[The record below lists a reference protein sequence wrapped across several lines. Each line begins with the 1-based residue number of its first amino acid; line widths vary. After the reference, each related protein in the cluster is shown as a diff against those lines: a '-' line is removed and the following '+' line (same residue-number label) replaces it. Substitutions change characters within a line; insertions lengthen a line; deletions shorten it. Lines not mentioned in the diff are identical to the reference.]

1 MKNILQTSISEE
13 QNSHQSYS
21 ISSYNRLLLVVKDLA
36 CVRTI
41 EEIIEIVRLAARD
54 LTNADGVTFVL
65 RDGEC
70 CHYVDENAI
79 GPLWKGMRF
88 PLKSCISGWAMLNK
102 QAAVIEDIYQ
112 DARIPI
118 DAYKVTFVKSL
129 VMVPIR
135 VSEPLGAIGAYWSTL
150 HRATPEEIKL
160 LEILTDTTAVAIANV
175 QLFQKLINQNA
186 LKDKF
191 IAMLAHELRNP
202 VAPISNGVQLLKLKV
217 GETGAVGE
225 TVLMM
230 QHQIKHLSK
239 LIDDLLDVSS
249 ITYGK
254 ISLNLEKVNLV
265 ELVRQS
271 LNDHAQAIKRLN
283 LNLVQD
289 LPNKPVWAYIDSTRF
304 FQVFGNLLDNALKF
318 SQPDG
323 MIWVDLSVIP
333 GENGSGNVAILSVR
347 DSGIGIDPTIL
358 PELFEPFTQAD
369 RSLDRSRGGLG
380 LGLSVV
386 KSLVELHG
394 GNVEASSRGINL
406 GAEFKVTLPICEE
419 VTALDNDLDI
429 IEAAKK
435 SLKILVI
442 EDNEDSALTLK
453 AVLEHFGHE
462 VSIAKNGISGL
473 EMARES
479 EPHIIICD
487 IGLPEMDGFA
497 VAQELSKDS
506 KFTRSIL
513 IALTGYGSQQ
523 DRELALQAGFKCH
536 LTKPVD
542 FEILTAEIDRYFDKS
557 LATPVN

>member
-1 MKNILQTSISEE
+1 MKNTLDIFISEE
-13 QNSHQSYS
+13 QNSDQSYS
-21 ISSYNRLLLVVKDLA
+21 ISSYNRLLSVVKDLA

-88 PLKSCISGWAMLNK
+88 PLNSCISGWAMLNK
-102 QAAVIEDIYQ
+102 KAAVIEDIYQ

-118 DAYKVTFVKSL
+118 EAYKVTFVKSL

-135 VSEPLGAIGAYWSTL
+135 VSDPLGAIGAYWSTRHL
-150 HRATPEEIKL
+150 ATPQEIGM

-175 QLFQKLINQNA
+175 QLFQKLTSQNA

-202 VAPISNGVQLLKLKV
+202 VAPISNSVQLLKLKL
-217 GETGAVGE
+217 GETGIVGE
-225 TVLMM
+225 TVLRM

-239 LIDDLLDVSS
+239 LIDELLDVSS

-254 ISLNLEKVNLV
+254 VSLNLKKVNLV
-265 ELVRQS
+265 ELVCQS
-271 LNDHAQAIKRLN
+271 LNDHAQAIKRWN
-283 LNLVQD
+283 LNVVQD
-289 LPNKPVWAYIDSTRF
+289 LPNTPVWAYVDSTRF
-304 FQVFGNLLDNALKF
+304 FQIFGNLLDNALKF
-318 SQPDG
+318 SKLDG

-333 GENGSGNVAILSVR
+333 GKNGLGSVAVLSVR
-347 DSGIGIDPTIL
+347 DLGIGIDPTIL

-394 GNVEASSRGINL
+394 GSVEASSRGINL

-419 VTALDNDLDI
+419 ITALDNDLEI
-429 IEAAKK
+429 TEAAKK

-442 EDNEDSALTLK
+442 EDNEDSAVTLQ
-453 AVLEHFGHE
+453 AVLEYFGHE
-462 VSIAKNGISGL
+462 VSIAKDGISGV
-473 EMARES
+473 ETAREF
-479 EPHIIICD
+479 EPHVIICD
-487 IGLPEMDGFA
+487 IGLPEMDGFV

-506 KFTRSIL
+506 KFSRSIL
-513 IALTGYGSQQ
+513 IALTGYGGQE
-523 DRELALQAGFKCH
+523 DRDLALQAGFKCH

-542 FEILTAEIDRYFDKS
+542 FEILTTEINRYFDGVLS
-557 LATPVN
+557 S

>member
-1 MKNILQTSISEE
+1 MKNILQSSISQE
-13 QNSHQSYS
+13 QNLHQDNS

-70 CHYVDENAI
+70 CHYLDENAI

-118 DAYKVTFVKSL
+118 ETYKVTFVKSL
-129 VMVPIR
+129 VMLPIR
-135 VSEPLGAIGAYWSTL
+135 IADPLGAIGAYWSTPHL
-150 HRATPEEIKL
+150 ATREEIEL

-175 QLFQKLINQNA
+175 QLFQKLTNQNA

-202 VAPISNGVQLLKLKV
+202 VAPISNGVQLLKLKL

-239 LIDDLLDVSS
+239 LIDELLDVSS

-265 ELVRQS
+265 DLVHQS
-271 LNDHAQAIKRLN
+271 INDHIQAIKKSN
-283 LNLVQD
+283 LTVVQD
-289 LPNKPVWAYIDSTRF
+289 LPNTPVWAYVDSTRF
-304 FQVFGNLLDNALKF
+304 FQIFGNLLDNALKF
-318 SQPDG
+318 SKPDG
-323 MIWVDLSVIP
+323 TIWVDLSFIP
-333 GENGSGNVAILSVR
+333 GENGSGSVATLSVR

-358 PELFEPFTQAD
+358 SELFEPFTQGD

-419 VTALDNDLDI
+419 IKTLDNDLEI
-429 IEAAKK
+429 TEAAKK

-442 EDNEDSALTLK
+442 EDNDDSAFSLK
-453 AVLEHFGHE
+453 AVLEYFGHE
-462 VSIAKNGISGL
+462 VSIARNGILGVQT
-473 EMARES
+473 AREF
-479 EPHIIICD
+479 EPHVIICD

-497 VAQELSKDS
+497 VAEELSKDS
-506 KFTRSIL
+506 KFTDSIM
-513 IALTGYGSQQ
+513 IALTGYGSQE
-523 DRELALQAGFKCH
+523 DKELALQSGFKCH

-542 FEILTAEIDRYFDKS
+542 FDILTAEIDRYF
-557 LATPVN
+557 LASA

>member
-1 MKNILQTSISEE
+1 MKTILETSISQE
-13 QNSHQSYS
+13 QNSHHSYN
-21 ISSYNRLLLVVKDLA
+21 ISSYNRLLAVVKDLA

-112 DARIPI
+112 DDRIPL
-118 DAYKVTFVKSL
+118 DAYRVTFVKSL

-135 VSEPLGAIGAYWSTL
+135 VSDPLGAIGAYWSTQ
-150 HRATPEEIKL
+150 HRATPEEIEM

-175 QLFQKLINQNA
+175 QLFQKLTNQNA

-202 VAPISNGVQLLKLKV
+202 VAPISNGVQLLKLKL
-217 GETGAVGE
+217 GQTGAVGE

-239 LIDDLLDVSS
+239 LIDELLDVSS

-254 ISLNLEKVNLV
+254 ISLNLEKLNLV
-265 ELVRQS
+265 DLVRQS
-271 LNDHAQAIKRLN
+271 LNDHAQAIKRSN
-283 LNLVQD
+283 LTVVQD
-289 LPNKPVWAYIDSTRF
+289 LPNTPVWAYVDTTRF

-318 SQPDG
+318 SKPDG
-323 MIWVDLSVIP
+323 MIWVDLSFIR
-333 GENGSGNVAILSVR
+333 GENGSGSVAVLSVR

-406 GAEFKVTLPICEE
+406 GAEFKVTLPVCEE
-419 VTALDNDLDI
+419 ITALDNDLEI
-429 IEAAKK
+429 MEAAKK

-442 EDNEDSALTLK
+442 EDNDDSAVTLK

-462 VSIAKNGISGL
+462 VSIAKDGILGIETARKL
-473 EMARES
+473 E
-479 EPHIIICD
+479 PQVIICD

-497 VAQELSKDS
+497 VAKELSKDS

-513 IALTGYGSQQ
+513 IALTGYGGQM
-523 DRELALQAGFKCH
+523 DKELALQAGFKCH

-542 FEILTAEIDRYFDKS
+542 FELLTAEIDRYFDGVLS
-557 LATPVN
+557 S

>member
-1 MKNILQTSISEE
+1 MKNILQSSISQE
-13 QNSHQSYS
+13 QNLHQGYS

-135 VSEPLGAIGAYWSTL
+135 IADPLGAIGAYWSTPHL
-150 HRATPEEIKL
+150 ATREEIEL

-175 QLFQKLINQNA
+175 QLFQKLTNQNA

-202 VAPISNGVQLLKLKV
+202 VAPISNGVQLLKLKL

-239 LIDDLLDVSS
+239 LIDELLDVSS

-265 ELVRQS
+265 DLVHQS
-271 LNDHAQAIKRLN
+271 INDHTQAIKRSN
-283 LNLVQD
+283 LTVVKD
-289 LPNKPVWAYIDSTRF
+289 LPNTPVWAYVDPTRF
-304 FQVFGNLLDNALKF
+304 FQIFGNLLDNALKF
-318 SQPDG
+318 SKPDG
-323 MIWVDLSVIP
+323 TIWVDLSFIP
-333 GENGSGNVAILSVR
+333 GENGSGSVATLSVR

-358 PELFEPFTQAD
+358 SELFEPFTQGD

-394 GNVEASSRGINL
+394 GNVEASSRGIDL
-406 GAEFKVTLPICEE
+406 GAEFKVTLPVCEE
-419 VTALDNDLDI
+419 IKTLDNDLEI
-429 IEAAKK
+429 TEAAKK

-442 EDNEDSALTLK
+442 EDNDDSAFSLK
-453 AVLEHFGHE
+453 AVLEYFGHE
-462 VSIAKNGISGL
+462 VTIARNGILGVQT
-473 EMARES
+473 AREF

-497 VAQELSKDS
+497 VAEELSKDS
-506 KFTRSIL
+506 KFTDSIM
-513 IALTGYGSQQ
+513 IALTGYGSQEDKQ
-523 DRELALQAGFKCH
+523 LALQSGFKCH

-542 FEILTAEIDRYFDKS
+542 FDILTAEIDRYF
-557 LATPVN
+557 LASA

>member
-1 MKNILQTSISEE
+1 MKNTLDIFISQE
-13 QNSHQSYS
+13 QNSDQSYS
-21 ISSYNRLLLVVKDLA
+21 ISSYNRLLSVVKDLA

-88 PLKSCISGWAMLNK
+88 PLNSCISGWAMLNK
-102 QAAVIEDIYQ
+102 KAAVIEDIYQ

-118 DAYKVTFVKSL
+118 EAYKVTFVKSL

-135 VSEPLGAIGAYWSTL
+135 VSDPLGAIGAYWSTRHL
-150 HRATPEEIKL
+150 ATPQEIGM

-175 QLFQKLINQNA
+175 QLFQKLTSQNA

-202 VAPISNGVQLLKLKV
+202 VAPISNSVQLLKLKL
-217 GETGAVGE
+217 GETGIVGE
-225 TVLMM
+225 TVLRM

-239 LIDDLLDVSS
+239 LIDELLDVSS

-254 ISLNLEKVNLV
+254 VSLNLKKVNLV
-265 ELVRQS
+265 ELVCQS
-271 LNDHAQAIKRLN
+271 LNDHAQAIKRWN
-283 LNLVQD
+283 LNVVQD
-289 LPNKPVWAYIDSTRF
+289 LPNTPVWAYVDSTRF
-304 FQVFGNLLDNALKF
+304 FQIFGNLLDNALKF
-318 SQPDG
+318 SKLDG

-333 GENGSGNVAILSVR
+333 GENGLGSVAVLSVR
-347 DSGIGIDPTIL
+347 DLGIGIDPTIL

-394 GNVEASSRGINL
+394 GSVEASSRGINL

-419 VTALDNDLDI
+419 ITALDNDLEI
-429 IEAAKK
+429 TEAAKK

-442 EDNEDSALTLK
+442 EDNEDSAVTLQ
-453 AVLEHFGHE
+453 AVLEYFGHE
-462 VSIAKNGISGL
+462 VSIAKDGISGV
-473 EMARES
+473 ETAREF
-479 EPHIIICD
+479 EPHVIICD

-506 KFTRSIL
+506 KFSRSIL
-513 IALTGYGSQQ
+513 IALTGYGGQE
-523 DRELALQAGFKCH
+523 DRDLALQAGFKCH

-542 FEILTAEIDRYFDKS
+542 FEILTTEIDRYFDGVLS
-557 LATPVN
+557 S

>member
-13 QNSHQSYS
+13 QNLHQSYS

-135 VSEPLGAIGAYWSTL
+135 IADPLGAIGAYWSTPHL
-150 HRATPEEIKL
+150 ATSEEIEL

-175 QLFQKLINQNA
+175 QLFQKLTNQNA

-202 VAPISNGVQLLKLKV
+202 VAPISNGVQLLKLKLGV
-217 GETGAVGE
+217 TGAVGE

-239 LIDDLLDVSS
+239 LIDELLDVSS

-254 ISLNLEKVNLV
+254 ISLNLEKLNLV

-271 LNDHAQAIKRLN
+271 LNDHTQAIKRSN
-283 LNLVQD
+283 LTVVED
-289 LPNKPVWAYIDSTRF
+289 LPNTPVWAYVDPTRF
-304 FQVFGNLLDNALKF
+304 FQIFGNLLDNALKF
-318 SQPDG
+318 SKPDG
-323 MIWVDLSVIP
+323 TIWVDLSYIP
-333 GENGSGNVAILSVR
+333 GENVSGSLAALSVR
-347 DSGIGIDPTIL
+347 DSGIGIEPTIL

-406 GAEFKVTLPICEE
+406 GAEFKVTLPVCEE
-419 VTALDNDLDI
+419 LKTLDNNLETI
-429 IEAAKK
+429 GGTKK

-442 EDNEDSALTLK
+442 EDNEDSATTLK

-462 VSIAKNGISGL
+462 VSIAKNGISGVQTAKEL
-473 EMARES
+473 
-479 EPHIIICD
+479 EPHVIICD

-506 KFTRSIL
+506 KLTRSIL
-513 IALTGYGSQQ
+513 IALTGYGGQE
-523 DRELALQAGFKCH
+523 DKELALKSGFKCH

-542 FEILTAEIDRYFDKS
+542 FEILTAEIDRYFLVS
-557 LATPVN
+557 A

>member
-1 MKNILQTSISEE
+1 MKNILQTSISQE
-13 QNSHQSYS
+13 QNSHQRYS
-21 ISSYNRLLLVVKDLA
+21 ISSYNSLLAVVKDLA
-36 CVRTI
+36 SVRTI

-135 VSEPLGAIGAYWSTL
+135 VADPLGAIGAYWSTT
-150 HRATPEEIKL
+150 HRATLEEIEL

-175 QLFQKLINQNA
+175 QLFQKLTNQNA

-202 VAPISNGVQLLKLKV
+202 VAPISNGVQLLKLKL
-217 GETGAVGE
+217 GQTGAVGE

-239 LIDDLLDVSS
+239 LIDELLDVSS

-254 ISLNLEKVNLV
+254 ISLNLEKFNLV
-265 ELVRQS
+265 DLVRQS
-271 LNDHAQAIKRLN
+271 LNDHAEAIKRSN
-283 LNLVQD
+283 LTVVQD
-289 LPNKPVWAYIDSTRF
+289 LPNTPVWAYVDSTRF
-304 FQVFGNLLDNALKF
+304 FQIFGNLLDNALKF
-318 SQPDG
+318 SKPDG
-323 MIWVDLSVIP
+323 TIWVDLSFIP
-333 GENGSGNVAILSVR
+333 DENGSGSVAALSVR

-406 GAEFKVTLPICEE
+406 GAEFKVTFPVCEE
-419 VTALDNDLDI
+419 MTTLDNDLEI
-429 IEAAKK
+429 KEAAKK

-442 EDNEDSALTLK
+442 EDNDDSAVSLQ
-453 AVLEHFGHE
+453 AVLEYFGHE
-462 VSIAKNGISGL
+462 VFIAKNGILGL
-473 EMARES
+473 ETAREL
-479 EPHIIICD
+479 EPNVIICD

-513 IALTGYGSQQ
+513 IALTGYGGQM
-523 DRELALQAGFKCH
+523 DKELALKSGFKCH

-542 FEILTAEIDRYFDKS
+542 FEILTAEIDRHYLMS
-557 LATPVN
+557 A

>member
-1 MKNILQTSISEE
+1 MKNILQTSISQE
-13 QNSHQSYS
+13 QNSHHSYS

-88 PLKSCISGWAMLNK
+88 PLKSCISGWTMLNK

-112 DARIPI
+112 DARIPL

-135 VSEPLGAIGAYWSTL
+135 IADPLGAIGAYWSTP
-150 HRATPEEIKL
+150 HRATPEEIEL
-160 LEILTDTTAVAIANV
+160 LEILTDTTAVAISNV
-175 QLFQKLINQNA
+175 QLFQKLTNQNA

-202 VAPISNGVQLLKLKV
+202 VAPISNGVQLLKLKL

-230 QHQIKHLSK
+230 QQQIKHLSK
-239 LIDDLLDVSS
+239 LIDELLDISS

-254 ISLNLEKVNLV
+254 ISLKLEKLNLV
-265 ELVRQS
+265 DLVRQS
-271 LNDHAQAIKRLN
+271 LNDHAQAIERSN
-283 LNLVQD
+283 LRVVQNLPD
-289 LPNKPVWAYIDSTRF
+289 TPLWADVDSTRF

-318 SQPDG
+318 SKPDG
-323 MIWVDLSVIP
+323 TIWVYLSLIP
-333 GENGSGNVAILSVR
+333 GENGLGSVAVLSVR
-347 DSGIGIDPTIL
+347 DSGIGIDPIIL
-358 PELFEPFTQAD
+358 PELFEPFTQSD

-406 GAEFKVTLPICEE
+406 GAEFKVTLPVCEE
-419 VTALDNDLDI
+419 ITTLDNDLEI
-429 IEAAKK
+429 TEAAKK

-442 EDNEDSALTLK
+442 EDNDDSAISLK
-453 AVLEHFGHE
+453 AVLEYFGHE
-462 VSIAKNGISGL
+462 VSIAQNGILGVQA
-473 EMARES
+473 AREL
-479 EPHIIICD
+479 EPHVIICD

-497 VAQELSKDS
+497 VAKELSKDS
-506 KFTRSIL
+506 KFTRSIM
-513 IALTGYGSQQ
+513 IALTGYGSQE
-523 DRELALQAGFKCH
+523 DKELALQSGFKCH

-542 FEILTAEIDRYFDKS
+542 FEILTAEIERHF
-557 LATPVN
+557 LMNA

>member
-1 MKNILQTSISEE
+1 MKNILQSSISQE
-13 QNSHQSYS
+13 QNLHHDNS

-135 VSEPLGAIGAYWSTL
+135 IADPLGAIGAYWSTP
-150 HRATPEEIKL
+150 HRATPEEIEL

-175 QLFQKLINQNA
+175 QLFQKLTNQNA

-202 VAPISNGVQLLKLKV
+202 VAPISNGVQLLKLKL

-239 LIDDLLDVSS
+239 LIDELLDVSS

-265 ELVRQS
+265 DLVHQS
-271 LNDHAQAIKRLN
+271 INDHTQAIKRSN
-283 LNLVQD
+283 LTVVKD
-289 LPNKPVWAYIDSTRF
+289 LPNTPVWAYVDPTRF
-304 FQVFGNLLDNALKF
+304 FQIFGNLLDNALKF
-318 SQPDG
+318 SKPDG
-323 MIWVDLSVIP
+323 TIWVDLSFIP
-333 GENGSGNVAILSVR
+333 GENGSGSVATLSVR

-358 PELFEPFTQAD
+358 SELFEPFTQGD

-406 GAEFKVTLPICEE
+406 GAEFKVTLPVCEE
-419 VTALDNDLDI
+419 IKTLDNDLEI
-429 IEAAKK
+429 TEAAKK

-442 EDNEDSALTLK
+442 EDNDDSAFSLK
-453 AVLEHFGHE
+453 AVLEYFGHE
-462 VSIAKNGISGL
+462 VTIARNGILGVQT
-473 EMARES
+473 AREF
-479 EPHIIICD
+479 EPHVIICD

-497 VAQELSKDS
+497 VAEELSKDS
-506 KFTRSIL
+506 KFTDSIM
-513 IALTGYGSQQ
+513 IALTGYGSQEDKQ
-523 DRELALQAGFKCH
+523 LALQSGFKCH

-542 FEILTAEIDRYFDKS
+542 FDILTAEIDRYF
-557 LATPVN
+557 LASA

>member
-1 MKNILQTSISEE
+1 MKNILQTSISQE
-13 QNSHQSYS
+13 QNSHHSYS

-88 PLKSCISGWAMLNK
+88 PLKSCISGWTMLNK

-112 DARIPI
+112 DARIPL

-135 VSEPLGAIGAYWSTL
+135 IADPLGAIGAYWSTP
-150 HRATPEEIKL
+150 HRATPEEIEL
-160 LEILTDTTAVAIANV
+160 LEILTDTTAVAISNV
-175 QLFQKLINQNA
+175 QLFQKLTNQNA

-202 VAPISNGVQLLKLKV
+202 VAPISNGVQLLKLKL

-230 QHQIKHLSK
+230 QQQIKHLSK
-239 LIDDLLDVSS
+239 LIDELLDISS

-254 ISLNLEKVNLV
+254 ISLKLEKLNLV
-265 ELVRQS
+265 DLVRQS
-271 LNDHAQAIKRLN
+271 LNDHAQAIERSN
-283 LNLVQD
+283 LRVVQNLPDTPLWVD
-289 LPNKPVWAYIDSTRF
+289 VDSTRF

-318 SQPDG
+318 SKPDG
-323 MIWVDLSVIP
+323 TIWVDLSLIP
-333 GENGSGNVAILSVR
+333 GENGLGSVAVLSVR
-347 DSGIGIDPTIL
+347 DSGIGIDPIIL
-358 PELFEPFTQAD
+358 PELFEPFTQSD

-406 GAEFKVTLPICEE
+406 GAEFKVTLPVCEE
-419 VTALDNDLDI
+419 ITTLDNDLEI
-429 IEAAKK
+429 TEAAKK

-442 EDNEDSALTLK
+442 EDNDDSAISLK
-453 AVLEHFGHE
+453 AVLEYFGHE
-462 VSIAKNGISGL
+462 VSIAQNGILGVQA
-473 EMARES
+473 AREL
-479 EPHIIICD
+479 EPHVIICD

-497 VAQELSKDS
+497 VAKELSKDS
-506 KFTRSIL
+506 KFTRSIM
-513 IALTGYGSQQ
+513 IALTGYGSQE
-523 DRELALQAGFKCH
+523 DKELALQSGFKCH

-542 FEILTAEIDRYFDKS
+542 FEILTAEIERYFLIS
-557 LATPVN
+557 A

>member
-1 MKNILQTSISEE
+1 MKNISQGSISEA

-21 ISSYNRLLLVVKDLA
+21 IPSYNRLLLVVKDLA

-88 PLKSCISGWAMLNK
+88 PIKSCISGWAMLNK

-112 DARIPI
+112 DARIPL

-135 VSEPLGAIGAYWSTL
+135 ISDPLGAIGAYWSTP
-150 HRATPEEIKL
+150 HRATPEEIEL
-160 LEILTDTTAVAIANV
+160 LETLTDTTAVAIANV
-175 QLFQKLINQNA
+175 QLFQKLTNQNA

-202 VAPISNGVQLLKLKV
+202 VAPISNGVQLLKLKL
-217 GETGAVGE
+217 GETGVVGE
-225 TVLMM
+225 TVLKM

-239 LIDDLLDVSS
+239 LIDELLDVSS

-271 LNDHAQAIKRLN
+271 LNDHAQAIKKSN
-283 LNLVQD
+283 LNVVQD
-289 LPNKPVWAYIDSTRF
+289 LPNTPLWAYVDPTRF

-318 SQPDG
+318 SKPDG
-323 MIWVDLSVIP
+323 MIWVDLSFIP
-333 GENGSGNVAILSVR
+333 GENGSGSVAALSVR

-406 GAEFKVTLPICEE
+406 GAEFKVTLPVCEE
-419 VTALDNDLDI
+419 ITAWHNDPEI
-429 IEAAKK
+429 IETAKK

-442 EDNEDSALTLK
+442 EDNEDSAVTLK
-453 AVLEHFGHE
+453 AVLEYFGHE
-462 VSIAKNGISGL
+462 VSIANNGISGV
-473 EMARES
+473 ETAREF
-479 EPHIIICD
+479 EPHVIICD

-513 IALTGYGSQQ
+513 IALTGYGGQE
-523 DRELALQAGFKCH
+523 DRELALKSGFKCH

-542 FEILTAEIDRYFDKS
+542 FEVLTAEIDRYFLVS
-557 LATPVN
+557 A

>member
-1 MKNILQTSISEE
+1 MKNILQSSISQE
-13 QNSHQSYS
+13 QNLHQGYS

-135 VSEPLGAIGAYWSTL
+135 IAEPLGAIGAYWSTPHL
-150 HRATPEEIKL
+150 ATREEIEL

-175 QLFQKLINQNA
+175 QLFQKLTNQNA

-202 VAPISNGVQLLKLKV
+202 VAPISNGVQLLKLKL

-239 LIDDLLDVSS
+239 LIDELLDVSS

-265 ELVRQS
+265 DLVHQS
-271 LNDHAQAIKRLN
+271 INDHTQAIKRSN
-283 LNLVQD
+283 LTVVKD
-289 LPNKPVWAYIDSTRF
+289 LPNTPVWAYVDPTRF
-304 FQVFGNLLDNALKF
+304 FQIFGNLLDNALKF
-318 SQPDG
+318 SKPDG
-323 MIWVDLSVIP
+323 TIWVDLSFIP
-333 GENGSGNVAILSVR
+333 GENGSGSVATLSVR

-358 PELFEPFTQAD
+358 SELFEPFTQGD

-394 GNVEASSRGINL
+394 GNVEASSRGIDL
-406 GAEFKVTLPICEE
+406 GAEFKVTLPVCEE
-419 VTALDNDLDI
+419 IKTLDNDLEI
-429 IEAAKK
+429 TEAAKK

-442 EDNEDSALTLK
+442 EDNDDSAFSLK
-453 AVLEHFGHE
+453 AVLEYFGHE
-462 VSIAKNGISGL
+462 VTIARNGILGVQT
-473 EMARES
+473 AREF

-497 VAQELSKDS
+497 VAEELSKDS
-506 KFTRSIL
+506 KFTDSIM
-513 IALTGYGSQQ
+513 IALTGYGSQEDKQ
-523 DRELALQAGFKCH
+523 LALQSGFKCH

-542 FEILTAEIDRYFDKS
+542 FDILTAEIDRYF
-557 LATPVN
+557 LASA

>member
-1 MKNILQTSISEE
+1 MKNILQTSISKE
-13 QNSHQSYS
+13 QNSHQRYS

-135 VSEPLGAIGAYWSTL
+135 IADPLGAIGAYWSTPHL
-150 HRATPEEIKL
+150 ATSQEIEL

-175 QLFQKLINQNA
+175 QLFQKLTNQNA

-202 VAPISNGVQLLKLKV
+202 VAPISNGVQLLKLKLGV
-217 GETGAVGE
+217 TGAVGE

-239 LIDDLLDVSS
+239 LIDELLDVSS

-254 ISLNLEKVNLV
+254 ISLNLEKLNLV
-265 ELVRQS
+265 DLVRQS
-271 LNDHAQAIKRLN
+271 LNDHTQAIKRSN
-283 LNLVQD
+283 LTVVED
-289 LPNKPVWAYIDSTRF
+289 LPSTPVWAYVDPTRF
-304 FQVFGNLLDNALKF
+304 FQIFGNLLDNALKF
-318 SQPDG
+318 SKPDG
-323 MIWVDLSVIP
+323 TIWVDLSYIP
-333 GENGSGNVAILSVR
+333 GDNGSGSLAALSVR
-347 DSGIGIDPTIL
+347 DSGIGIEPTIL

-406 GAEFKVTLPICEE
+406 GAEFKVTLPVCEE
-419 VTALDNDLDI
+419 LKTLDNDLETM
-429 IEAAKK
+429 EAAKK

-442 EDNEDSALTLK
+442 EDNDDSATTLK

-462 VSIAKNGISGL
+462 VSIAKNGISGVQTAKEL
-473 EMARES
+473 
-479 EPHIIICD
+479 EPHVIICD

-506 KFTRSIL
+506 KFSRSIL
-513 IALTGYGSQQ
+513 IALTGYGGQE
-523 DRELALQAGFKCH
+523 DKELALKSGFKCH

-542 FEILTAEIDRYFDKS
+542 FEILTAEIDRYFLVS
-557 LATPVN
+557 A

>member
-13 QNSHQSYS
+13 QNLHQSYS

-135 VSEPLGAIGAYWSTL
+135 IADPLGAIGAYWSTPHL
-150 HRATPEEIKL
+150 ATSEEIEL

-175 QLFQKLINQNA
+175 QLFQKLTNQNA

-202 VAPISNGVQLLKLKV
+202 VAPISNGVQLLKLKLGV
-217 GETGAVGE
+217 TGAVGE

-239 LIDDLLDVSS
+239 LIDELLDVSS

-254 ISLNLEKVNLV
+254 ISLNLEKLNLL

-271 LNDHAQAIKRLN
+271 LNDHTQAIKRSN
-283 LNLVQD
+283 LTVVED
-289 LPNKPVWAYIDSTRF
+289 LPNTPVWAYVDPTRF
-304 FQVFGNLLDNALKF
+304 FQIFGNLLDNALKF
-318 SQPDG
+318 SKPDG
-323 MIWVDLSVIP
+323 TIWVDLSYIP
-333 GENGSGNVAILSVR
+333 GENGSGSLAALSVR
-347 DSGIGIDPTIL
+347 DSGMGIEPTIL

-406 GAEFKVTLPICEE
+406 GAEFKVTLPVCEE
-419 VTALDNDLDI
+419 IKILDNNLETID
-429 IEAAKK
+429 AAKK

-442 EDNEDSALTLK
+442 EDNDDSATTLK

-462 VSIAKNGISGL
+462 VSIAKNGISGVQTAKEL
-473 EMARES
+473 
-479 EPHIIICD
+479 EPHVIICD

-506 KFTRSIL
+506 KFSRSIL
-513 IALTGYGSQQ
+513 IALTGYSGQE
-523 DRELALQAGFKCH
+523 DKELALKSGFKCH

-542 FEILTAEIDRYFDKS
+542 FEILTAEIDRYFLVS
-557 LATPVN
+557 A

>member
-1 MKNILQTSISEE
+1 MKNILQTSISKEH
-13 QNSHQSYS
+13 NSHQRYS

-135 VSEPLGAIGAYWSTL
+135 IADPLGAIGAYWSTPHL
-150 HRATPEEIKL
+150 ATSQEIEL

-175 QLFQKLINQNA
+175 QLFQKLTNQNA

-202 VAPISNGVQLLKLKV
+202 VAPISNGVQLLKLKLGV
-217 GETGAVGE
+217 TGGVGE

-239 LIDDLLDVSS
+239 LIDELLDVSS

-254 ISLNLEKVNLV
+254 ISLNLEKLNLV
-265 ELVRQS
+265 DLVRQS
-271 LNDHAQAIKRLN
+271 LNDHTQTIKRSN
-283 LNLVQD
+283 LTVVED
-289 LPNKPVWAYIDSTRF
+289 LPSTPVWAYVDPTRF
-304 FQVFGNLLDNALKF
+304 FQIFGNLLDNALKF
-318 SQPDG
+318 SKPDG
-323 MIWVDLSVIP
+323 TIWVDLSYIP
-333 GENGSGNVAILSVR
+333 GENGSGSLAALSVR
-347 DSGIGIDPTIL
+347 DSGIGIEPTIL

-406 GAEFKVTLPICEE
+406 GAEFKVTLPVCEE
-419 VTALDNDLDI
+419 LKTLDNDLETM
-429 IEAAKK
+429 EAAKK

-442 EDNEDSALTLK
+442 EDNDDSATTLK

-462 VSIAKNGISGL
+462 VSIAKNGISGVQTAKEL
-473 EMARES
+473 
-479 EPHIIICD
+479 EPHVIICD

-506 KFTRSIL
+506 KFSRSIL
-513 IALTGYGSQQ
+513 IALTGYGGQE
-523 DRELALQAGFKCH
+523 DKELALKSGFKCH

-542 FEILTAEIDRYFDKS
+542 FEILTAEIDRYFLVS
-557 LATPVN
+557 A

>member
-1 MKNILQTSISEE
+1 MKNILQTSISQE

-21 ISSYNRLLLVVKDLA
+21 ISSYNRLLSVVKDLA
-36 CVRTI
+36 SVRTI

-135 VSEPLGAIGAYWSTL
+135 ISDPLGAIGAYWSTL
-150 HRATPEEIKL
+150 HQATPEEIEL
-160 LEILTDTTAVAIANV
+160 LEILTDTTAVAISNV
-175 QLFQKLINQNA
+175 QLFQKLTNQNA

-202 VAPISNGVQLLKLKV
+202 VAPISNGVQLLKWKL

-239 LIDDLLDVSS
+239 LIDELLDVSS

-254 ISLNLEKVNLV
+254 ISLNLEKFNLV
-265 ELVRQS
+265 DLVRQS
-271 LNDHAQAIKRLN
+271 LNDHAQAIKRSN
-283 LNLVQD
+283 LTVVED
-289 LPNKPVWAYIDSTRF
+289 LPNMPVWADVDSTRF
-304 FQVFGNLLDNALKF
+304 FQVFGNLLENALKF
-318 SQPDG
+318 SKPDG
-323 MIWVDLSVIP
+323 TIWVDLSSIP
-333 GENGSGNVAILSVR
+333 GENGSGSVAVLSVR
-347 DSGIGIDPTIL
+347 DSGIGIDPTML

-394 GNVEASSRGINL
+394 GHVEASSRGINL
-406 GAEFKVTLPICEE
+406 GAEFKVTLPVCEE
-419 VTALDNDLDI
+419 TTALDNDLEI

-442 EDNEDSALTLK
+442 EDNDDSAVTLK
-453 AVLEHFGHE
+453 AVLEYFGHQ
-462 VSIAKNGISGL
+462 VSIANNGILGVQT
-473 EMARES
+473 AREF
-479 EPHIIICD
+479 EPHVIICD

-513 IALTGYGSQQ
+513 IALTGYGSQE

-542 FEILTAEIDRYFDKS
+542 FEKLTAEIDRYFDGVLS
-557 LATPVN
+557 S

>member
-1 MKNILQTSISEE
+1 MKNILQTSISQE
-13 QNSHQSYS
+13 QNSHHSYS
-21 ISSYNRLLLVVKDLA
+21 ISSYDRLLSVVKDLA

-135 VSEPLGAIGAYWSTL
+135 VCDPLGAIGAYWSTQ
-150 HRATPEEIKL
+150 HRATPEQIEL
-160 LEILTDTTAVAIANV
+160 LEILTETTAVAISNV
-175 QLFQKLINQNA
+175 QLFQKLTNQNA

-202 VAPISNGVQLLKLKV
+202 VAPISNGVQLLKLKL
-217 GETGAVGE
+217 GQTSAVGE

-239 LIDDLLDVSS
+239 LIDELLDVSS

-254 ISLNLEKVNLV
+254 ISLNLEKFNLV
-265 ELVRQS
+265 DLVRQS
-271 LNDHAQAIKRLN
+271 LNDHAQAIKRSN
-283 LNLVQD
+283 LTVVQD
-289 LPNKPVWAYIDSTRF
+289 LPNIPVWADVDSTRF
-304 FQVFGNLLDNALKF
+304 FQVFGNLLENALKF
-318 SQPDG
+318 SKPDG
-323 MIWVDLSVIP
+323 IIWVDLSLIP
-333 GENGSGNVAILSVR
+333 GENGSGSVAVLSVK

-358 PELFEPFTQAD
+358 PELFEPFTQSD

-394 GNVEASSRGINL
+394 GNVEALSRGINL
-406 GAEFKVTLPICEE
+406 GAEFKVTLPVCEE
-419 VTALDNDLDI
+419 ITALDNDLEI
-429 IEAAKK
+429 IEAVKK

-442 EDNEDSALTLK
+442 EDNDDSAVSLK
-453 AVLEHFGHE
+453 AVLEYFGHE
-462 VSIAKNGISGL
+462 VSIAKNGISGV
-473 EMARES
+473 ETAREF
-479 EPHIIICD
+479 EPHVIICD

-497 VAQELSKDS
+497 VARELSKDS

-513 IALTGYGSQQ
+513 IALTGYGEQK

-542 FEILTAEIDRYFDKS
+542 FEKLTAEIDRYFDGVLS
-557 LATPVN
+557 S

>member
-1 MKNILQTSISEE
+1 MKNILQTSISEK
-13 QNSHQSYS
+13 QNSPQSYS
-21 ISSYNRLLLVVKDLA
+21 IPPYSRLLAVVKDLA

-112 DARIPI
+112 DARIPL

-135 VSEPLGAIGAYWSTL
+135 VADPLGAIGAYWSTQ
-150 HRATPEEIKL
+150 HRATPEEIEL

-175 QLFQKLINQNA
+175 QLFQKLTSQNA

-202 VAPISNGVQLLKLKV
+202 VAPISNGVQLLKLKL
-217 GETGAVGE
+217 GETGAVGG

-239 LIDDLLDVSS
+239 LIDELLDVSS

-254 ISLNLEKVNLV
+254 ISLNLEKFNLV
-265 ELVRQS
+265 DLVRQS
-271 LNDHAQAIKRLN
+271 LNDHAEAIKRSN
-283 LNLVQD
+283 LTVVQD

-318 SQPDG
+318 SKPDG
-323 MIWVDLSVIP
+323 TVWVDLSFIP
-333 GENGSGNVAILSVR
+333 GENGSGSVAALSVR

-358 PELFEPFTQAD
+358 AELFEPFTQAD

-406 GAEFKVTLPICEE
+406 GAEFKVTLPVCEE
-419 VTALDNDLDI
+419 ITTLDNDLNI
-429 IEAAKK
+429 IEATKK
-435 SLKILVI
+435 SLKILII
-442 EDNEDSALTLK
+442 EDNDDSAVTLK

-462 VSIAKNGISGL
+462 VSIAKNGILGL
-473 EMARES
+473 ETAREF
-479 EPHIIICD
+479 EPHVIICD
-487 IGLPEMDGFA
+487 IGLPEMNGFT

-513 IALTGYGSQQ
+513 IALTGYGGQE
-523 DRELALQAGFKCH
+523 DRELALKSGFKCY

-542 FEILTAEIDRYFDKS
+542 FEILTAEIDQYFLMS
-557 LATPVN
+557 A

>member
-1 MKNILQTSISEE
+1 MKNILQSSISQE

-21 ISSYNRLLLVVKDLA
+21 ISSYNRLLVVVKDLA

-112 DARIPI
+112 DARIPL

-135 VSEPLGAIGAYWSTL
+135 IADPLGAIGAYWSTPHL
-150 HRATPEEIKL
+150 ATPEEIEL
-160 LEILTDTTAVAIANV
+160 LEILTDITAVAIANV
-175 QLFQKLINQNA
+175 QLFQKLTNQNA

-202 VAPISNGVQLLKLKV
+202 VAPISNGVQLLKLKL

-225 TVLMM
+225 TVLKM

-239 LIDDLLDVSS
+239 LIDELLDVSS

-271 LNDHAQAIKRLN
+271 LNDHAQAIKGSN
-283 LNLVQD
+283 LNIVQD
-289 LPNKPVWAYIDSTRF
+289 LPNTPLWAYVDPTRF
-304 FQVFGNLLDNALKF
+304 FQIFGNLLDNALKF
-318 SQPDG
+318 SNPDG
-323 MIWVDLSVIP
+323 TIWISLSFLR
-333 GENGSGNVAILSVR
+333 GENGLGSVADLSVR
-347 DSGIGIDPTIL
+347 DSGIGIEPTIL

-406 GAEFKVTLPICEE
+406 GAEFKVTLPACEE
-419 VTALDNDLDI
+419 MTTLDNNLEI
-429 IEAAKK
+429 IEAANK

-442 EDNEDSALTLK
+442 EDNDDSATTLK
-453 AVLEHFGHE
+453 AVLEYLGHE
-462 VSIAKNGISGL
+462 VSIANNGILGL
-473 EMARES
+473 QTAREL
-479 EPHIIICD
+479 EPHVIICD

-506 KFTRSIL
+506 KFTHSIL
-513 IALTGYGSQQ
+513 IALTGYSGQEEK
-523 DRELALQAGFKCH
+523 ELALKSGFKCH
-536 LTKPVD
+536 LIKPVD
-542 FEILTAEIDRYFDKS
+542 FEMLTAEIDRYFLVS
-557 LATPVN
+557 AL

>member
-1 MKNILQTSISEE
+1 MKNILQTSISQE
-13 QNSHQSYS
+13 QNSHHSQN
-21 ISSYNRLLLVVKDLA
+21 ISPYNRLLSVVKDLA

-112 DARIPI
+112 DARIPL

-135 VSEPLGAIGAYWSTL
+135 VSDPLGAIGAYWSTP
-150 HRATPEEIKL
+150 HRATPEEIEL
-160 LEILTDTTAVAIANV
+160 LEILTDTTAVAISNV
-175 QLFQKLINQNA
+175 QLFQKLTNQNA

-202 VAPISNGVQLLKLKV
+202 VAPISNGVQLLKLKL

-239 LIDDLLDVSS
+239 LIDELLDISS

-254 ISLNLEKVNLV
+254 ISLNLEKFNLV
-265 ELVRQS
+265 DLVRQS
-271 LNDHAQAIKRLN
+271 LNAHAQAIKRSN
-283 LNLVQD
+283 LTVVED
-289 LPNKPVWAYIDSTRF
+289 LPNTPVWAYVDSTRF

-318 SQPDG
+318 SKPDG
-323 MIWVDLSVIP
+323 MIIWVDLSFIP
-333 GENGSGNVAILSVR
+333 GENGSGSVAVLSVK
-347 DSGIGIDPTIL
+347 DSGIGIDPTML

-406 GAEFKVTLPICEE
+406 GAEFKVTLPVCEE
-419 VTALDNDLDI
+419 ITALDNDLEI
-429 IEAAKK
+429 LEAAKK

-442 EDNEDSALTLK
+442 EDNEDSAVSLK
-453 AVLEHFGHE
+453 AVLEYFGHE
-462 VSIAKNGISGL
+462 VSIAKNGISGV
-473 EMARES
+473 ETAREF
-479 EPHIIICD
+479 EPHVIICD
-487 IGLPEMDGFA
+487 IGLPGMDGFA

-506 KFTRSIL
+506 KFSRSIL
-513 IALTGYGSQQ
+513 IALTGYGGQE
-523 DRELALQAGFKCH
+523 DKELALKSGFKCH

-542 FEILTAEIDRYFDKS
+542 FEILTAEIDRYFDGVLS
-557 LATPVN
+557 S

>member
-1 MKNILQTSISEE
+1 MKNILQTSISQE
-13 QNSHQSYS
+13 QNSHHSYS

-112 DARIPI
+112 DARIPL

-135 VSEPLGAIGAYWSTL
+135 IADPLGAIGAYWSTP
-150 HRATPEEIKL
+150 HRATPEEIEL
-160 LEILTDTTAVAIANV
+160 LEILTDTTAVAISNV
-175 QLFQKLINQNA
+175 QLFQKLTNQNA

-202 VAPISNGVQLLKLKV
+202 VAPISNGVQLLKLKL

-230 QHQIKHLSK
+230 QQQIKHLSK
-239 LIDDLLDVSS
+239 LIDELLDISS

-254 ISLNLEKVNLV
+254 ISLKLEKLNLV
-265 ELVRQS
+265 DLVRQS
-271 LNDHAQAIKRLN
+271 LNDHAQAIERSN
-283 LNLVQD
+283 LRVVQNLPD
-289 LPNKPVWAYIDSTRF
+289 TPLWADVDSTRF

-318 SQPDG
+318 SKPDG
-323 MIWVDLSVIP
+323 TIWVDISLIP
-333 GENGSGNVAILSVR
+333 GENGLGSVAVLSVR
-347 DSGIGIDPTIL
+347 DSGIGIDPIIL
-358 PELFEPFTQAD
+358 PELFEPFTQSD

-406 GAEFKVTLPICEE
+406 GAEFKVTLPVCEE
-419 VTALDNDLDI
+419 ITTLDNDLEI
-429 IEAAKK
+429 TEAAKK

-442 EDNEDSALTLK
+442 EDNDDSAISLK
-453 AVLEHFGHE
+453 AVLEYFGHE
-462 VSIAKNGISGL
+462 VSIAQNGILGVQA
-473 EMARES
+473 AREL
-479 EPHIIICD
+479 EPHVIICD

-497 VAQELSKDS
+497 VAKELSKDS
-506 KFTRSIL
+506 KFTRSIM
-513 IALTGYGSQQ
+513 IALTGYGSQE
-523 DRELALQAGFKCH
+523 DKELALQSGFKCH

-542 FEILTAEIDRYFDKS
+542 FEILTAEIERHF
-557 LATPVN
+557 LMNA

>member
-1 MKNILQTSISEE
+1 MKNTLQTSISQE
-13 QNSHQSYS
+13 QNSHQSYN
-21 ISSYNRLLLVVKDLA
+21 ISSYNRLLSVVKDLA

-112 DARIPI
+112 DARIPLE
-118 DAYKVTFVKSL
+118 AYKVTFVKSL

-135 VSEPLGAIGAYWSTL
+135 VSDPLGAIGAYWSTP
-150 HRATPEEIKL
+150 HRATPEEIGL

-175 QLFQKLINQNA
+175 QLFQKLTNQNA
-186 LKDKF
+186 LKDQF

-239 LIDDLLDVSS
+239 LIDELLDISS

-254 ISLNLEKVNLV
+254 ISLNLEKFNLV
-265 ELVRQS
+265 DLVRQS
-271 LNDHAQAIKRLN
+271 LNDHAQAIQKSN
-283 LNLVQD
+283 LTLVKD
-289 LPNKPVWAYIDSTRF
+289 LPSTPVWAYVDSTRF

-318 SQPDG
+318 SKPDG
-323 MIWVDLSVIP
+323 IIWVDLSFIR
-333 GENGSGNVAILSVR
+333 GENGSGSVAVLSVR
-347 DSGIGIDPTIL
+347 DSGMGIDPTIL
-358 PELFEPFTQAD
+358 SELFEPFTQAD

-406 GAEFKVTLPICEE
+406 GAEFKVTLPVCEE
-419 VTALDNDLDI
+419 IPPLDNDLEI
-429 IEAAKK
+429 TEETKK

-442 EDNEDSALTLK
+442 EDNEDSAVSLQ

-462 VSIAKNGISGL
+462 VSIAKNGFLGV
-473 EMARES
+473 ETARKL
-479 EPHIIICD
+479 EPHVIICD

-497 VAQELSKDS
+497 VAQELSQDS

-513 IALTGYGSQQ
+513 IALTGYGSQE
-523 DRELALQAGFKCH
+523 DRDLALQAGFKCH

-542 FEILTAEIDRYFDKS
+542 FEILTAEIDRYFLMS
-557 LATPVN
+557 A

>member
-1 MKNILQTSISEE
+1 MKNILQSSISQE
-13 QNSHQSYS
+13 QNLHHDNS

-135 VSEPLGAIGAYWSTL
+135 IADPLGAIGAYWSTP
-150 HRATPEEIKL
+150 HRATPEEIEL

-175 QLFQKLINQNA
+175 QLFQKLTNQNA

-202 VAPISNGVQLLKLKV
+202 VAPISNGVQLLKLKL

-239 LIDDLLDVSS
+239 LIDELLDVSS

-265 ELVRQS
+265 DLVHQS
-271 LNDHAQAIKRLN
+271 INDHTQAIKRSN
-283 LNLVQD
+283 LTVVKD
-289 LPNKPVWAYIDSTRF
+289 LPNTPVWAYVDPTRF
-304 FQVFGNLLDNALKF
+304 FQIFGNLLDNALKF
-318 SQPDG
+318 SKPDG
-323 MIWVDLSVIP
+323 TIWVDLSFIP
-333 GENGSGNVAILSVR
+333 GENGSGSVATLSVR

-358 PELFEPFTQAD
+358 SELFEPFTQGD

-406 GAEFKVTLPICEE
+406 GAEFKVTLPVCEE
-419 VTALDNDLDI
+419 IKTLDNDLEI
-429 IEAAKK
+429 TEAAKK

-442 EDNEDSALTLK
+442 EDNDDSAFSLK
-453 AVLEHFGHE
+453 AVLEYFGHE
-462 VSIAKNGISGL
+462 VSIARNGILGVQA
-473 EMARES
+473 AREF
-479 EPHIIICD
+479 EPHVIICD

-497 VAQELSKDS
+497 VAEELSKDS
-506 KFTRSIL
+506 KFTDSIM
-513 IALTGYGSQQ
+513 IALTGYGSQE
-523 DRELALQAGFKCH
+523 DKELALQSGFKCH

-542 FEILTAEIDRYFDKS
+542 FDILTAEIDRYF
-557 LATPVN
+557 LASA

>member
-1 MKNILQTSISEE
+1 MKNILQTAISQE
-13 QNSHQSYS
+13 QDSHQSYS

-102 QAAVIEDIYQ
+102 KAAVIEDIYQ

-135 VSEPLGAIGAYWSTL
+135 IADPLGAIGAYWSTPHL
-150 HRATPEEIKL
+150 ATSEEIEL

-175 QLFQKLINQNA
+175 QLFQKLTNQNA

-202 VAPISNGVQLLKLKV
+202 VAPISNGVQLLKLKL

-239 LIDDLLDVSS
+239 LIDELLDISS

-254 ISLNLEKVNLV
+254 ISLNLEKFNLV
-265 ELVRQS
+265 DLVRQS
-271 LNDHAQAIKRLN
+271 INDHAQAIERSN
-283 LNLVQD
+283 VTVVQD
-289 LPNKPVWAYIDSTRF
+289 LPNRPVWADVDSTRF
-304 FQVFGNLLDNALKF
+304 FQIFGNLLDNAFKF
-318 SQPDG
+318 SKPDG
-323 MIWVDLSVIP
+323 TIWVDLSLIP
-333 GENGSGNVAILSVR
+333 GENGSGSVAVLSVK
-347 DSGIGIDPTIL
+347 DSGIGIEPTIL
-358 PELFEPFTQAD
+358 PELFEPFTQGD

-394 GNVEASSRGINL
+394 GNVEASSRGIDL
-406 GAEFKVTLPICEE
+406 GAEFKVTLPVCEE
-419 VTALDNDLDI
+419 ITILESDSEIV
-429 IEAAKK
+429 EAAEK

-442 EDNEDSALTLK
+442 EDNDDSALSLK
-453 AVLEHFGHE
+453 AVLEYYGHE
-462 VSIAKNGISGL
+462 VSIASNGILGIQT
-473 EMARES
+473 AREF
-479 EPHIIICD
+479 EPHVIICD

-497 VAQELSKDS
+497 VAKELSKDS

-513 IALTGYGSQQ
+513 IALTGYGSQE
-523 DRELALQAGFKCH
+523 DKELALQAGFKCH

-542 FEILTAEIDRYFDKS
+542 FEILMAEIDRYFLLS
-557 LATPVN
+557 A

>member
-1 MKNILQTSISEE
+1 MKNILQTSISQA
-13 QNSHQSYS
+13 QNSDQSYS
-21 ISSYNRLLLVVKDLA
+21 ISSYNRLLSVVKDLA

-102 QAAVIEDIYQ
+102 KAAIIEDIYQ

-118 DAYKVTFVKSL
+118 EAYKVTFVKSL

-135 VSEPLGAIGAYWSTL
+135 VSDPLGAIGAYWSTRHL
-150 HRATPEEIKL
+150 ATPEEIGL

-175 QLFQKLINQNA
+175 QLFQKLTNQNA

-202 VAPISNGVQLLKLKV
+202 VAPISNGVQLLKLKL
-217 GETGAVGE
+217 GQTGAVGE

-239 LIDDLLDVSS
+239 LIDELLDVSS

-271 LNDHAQAIKRLN
+271 LNDHAQAIKRWN
-283 LNLVQD
+283 LNVVQD
-289 LPNKPVWAYIDSTRF
+289 LPNTPVWAYVDTTRF
-304 FQVFGNLLDNALKF
+304 FQIFGNLIDNALKF

-323 MIWVDLSVIP
+323 TIWVDFSVIP
-333 GENGSGNVAILSVR
+333 GENGSGSVAALSVR
-347 DSGIGIDPTIL
+347 DTGIGIDPTIL

-419 VTALDNDLDI
+419 ITASDNELEI
-429 IEAAKK
+429 TEAAKK

-442 EDNEDSALTLK
+442 EDHEDSALSLQ

-462 VSIAKNGISGL
+462 VSIAENGILGVETAKKL
-473 EMARES
+473 
-479 EPHIIICD
+479 EPHVIICD

-513 IALTGYGSQQ
+513 IALTGYGSQE
-523 DRELALQAGFKCH
+523 DRQLALKAGFKCH

-542 FEILTAEIDRYFDKS
+542 FEILIAEIDRYFDEVLS
-557 LATPVN
+557 S

>member
-1 MKNILQTSISEE
+1 MKNTLDISISQK
-13 QNSHQSYS
+13 QNSDQSYS
-21 ISSYNRLLLVVKDLA
+21 ISSYNRLLSVVKDLA
-36 CVRTI
+36 SVRTI

-65 RDGEC
+65 RDGES

-88 PLKSCISGWAMLNK
+88 SLKSCISGWAMLNK
-102 QAAVIEDIYQ
+102 KAAVIEDIYQ

-129 VMVPIR
+129 VMVPIL
-135 VSEPLGAIGAYWSTL
+135 VSDPLGAIGAYWSTHHL
-150 HRATPEEIKL
+150 ATPQEIGM

-175 QLFQKLINQNA
+175 QLFQKLTNQNA

-202 VAPISNGVQLLKLKV
+202 VAPISNGVQLLKLKL

-239 LIDDLLDVSS
+239 LIDELLDVSS

-271 LNDHAQAIKRLN
+271 LNDHAQAIKRWN
-283 LNLVQD
+283 LNIVQD
-289 LPNKPVWAYIDSTRF
+289 LPNTSVWAYVDSTRF
-304 FQVFGNLLDNALKF
+304 FQIFGNLLDNALKF
-318 SQPDG
+318 SKPDG
-323 MIWVDLSVIP
+323 TIWVDFSVIP
-333 GENGSGNVAILSVR
+333 GENGSGSLAVLSVR
-347 DSGIGIDPTIL
+347 DLGIGIDPTIL

-406 GAEFKVTLPICEE
+406 GAEFKVTLPVCEE
-419 VTALDNDLDI
+419 ITAWHNDPEI

-442 EDNEDSALTLK
+442 EDNEDSAISLQ

-462 VSIAKNGISGL
+462 VSIANNGILGVETAKKL
-473 EMARES
+473 
-479 EPHIIICD
+479 EPHVIICD

-506 KFTRSIL
+506 KFTRSIM
-513 IALTGYGSQQ
+513 IALTGYGSQE
-523 DRELALQAGFKCH
+523 DRQLALQAGFKCH

-542 FEILTAEIDRYFDKS
+542 FEILTAEIDRYFDEVLS
-557 LATPVN
+557 S

>member
-1 MKNILQTSISEE
+1 MKNILQSSISQE
-13 QNSHQSYS
+13 QNLHQGYS

-112 DARIPI
+112 DARIPL

-135 VSEPLGAIGAYWSTL
+135 IADPLGAIGAYWSTPHL
-150 HRATPEEIKL
+150 ATREEIEL

-175 QLFQKLINQNA
+175 QLFQKLTNQNA

-202 VAPISNGVQLLKLKV
+202 VAPISNGVQLLKLKL

-239 LIDDLLDVSS
+239 LIDELLDVSS

-265 ELVRQS
+265 DLVHQS
-271 LNDHAQAIKRLN
+271 INDHTQAIKRSN
-283 LNLVQD
+283 LTVVKD
-289 LPNKPVWAYIDSTRF
+289 LPNTPVWAYVDPTRF
-304 FQVFGNLLDNALKF
+304 FQIFGNLLDNALKF
-318 SQPDG
+318 SKPDG
-323 MIWVDLSVIP
+323 TIWVDLSFIP
-333 GENGSGNVAILSVR
+333 GENGSGSVATLSVR

-358 PELFEPFTQAD
+358 SELFEPFTQGD

-406 GAEFKVTLPICEE
+406 GAEFKVTLPVCEE
-419 VTALDNDLDI
+419 IKTLDNDLEI
-429 IEAAKK
+429 TEAAKK

-442 EDNEDSALTLK
+442 EDNDDSAFSLK
-453 AVLEHFGHE
+453 AVLEYFGHE
-462 VSIAKNGISGL
+462 VSIARNGILGVQT
-473 EMARES
+473 AREF
-479 EPHIIICD
+479 EPNVIICD

-497 VAQELSKDS
+497 VAEELSKDS
-506 KFTRSIL
+506 KFTDSIM
-513 IALTGYGSQQ
+513 IALTGYGSQEDKQ
-523 DRELALQAGFKCH
+523 LALQSGFKCH

-542 FEILTAEIDRYFDKS
+542 FDILTAEIDRYF
-557 LATPVN
+557 LASA

>member
-1 MKNILQTSISEE
+1 INSAIRLYPLSIA
-13 QNSHQSYS
+13 QKAVLRTC
-21 ISSYNRLLLVVKDLA
+21 SSGALRF
-36 CVRTI
+36 TI
-41 EEIIEIVRLAARD
+41 
-54 LTNADGVTFVL
+54 VTFVL

-112 DARIPI
+112 DARIPL

-135 VSEPLGAIGAYWSTL
+135 VSDPLGAIGAYWSTL
-150 HRATPEEIKL
+150 HQATPEEIGL
-160 LEILTDTTAVAIANV
+160 LEILTDTTAVAISNV
-175 QLFQKLINQNA
+175 QLFQKLTNQNA

-202 VAPISNGVQLLKLKV
+202 VAPISNGVQLLKLKL
-217 GETGAVGE
+217 GETGVVGE

-239 LIDDLLDVSS
+239 LIDELLDVSS

-254 ISLNLEKVNLV
+254 ISLNLEKFNLV
-265 ELVRQS
+265 DLVRQS
-271 LNDHAQAIKRLN
+271 LNDHAQAIKRSN
-283 LNLVQD
+283 LTVVQD
-289 LPNKPVWAYIDSTRF
+289 LPNAPVWADVDSTRF
-304 FQVFGNLLDNALKF
+304 FQVFRNLLENALKF
-318 SQPDG
+318 SKPDG
-323 MIWVDLSVIP
+323 TIWVDLSLIP
-333 GENGSGNVAILSVR
+333 GENGSGSVAVLSVR
-347 DSGIGIDPTIL
+347 DSGIGIDPTML

-394 GNVEASSRGINL
+394 GHVEASSRGINL
-406 GAEFKVTLPICEE
+406 GAEFKVTLPVCEE
-419 VTALDNDLDI
+419 ITALDNDLEI

-442 EDNEDSALTLK
+442 EDNDDSAVTLK
-453 AVLEHFGHE
+453 AVLEYFGHE
-462 VSIAKNGISGL
+462 VSIANNGILGVQT
-473 EMARES
+473 AREF
-479 EPHIIICD
+479 EPHVIICD

-513 IALTGYGSQQ
+513 IALTGYGSQE

-542 FEILTAEIDRYFDKS
+542 FEKLTAEIDRYFDGVLS
-557 LATPVN
+557 T

>member
-1 MKNILQTSISEE
+1 MKNILQTSISQEE
-13 QNSHQSYS
+13 NSHHSHN
-21 ISSYNRLLLVVKDLA
+21 ISSHNRLLLVVKDLA
-36 CVRTI
+36 SVRTI

-88 PLKSCISGWAMLNK
+88 PLKACISGWAMLNK

-112 DARIPI
+112 DARVPL
-118 DAYKVTFVKSL
+118 DSYKVTFVKSL

-135 VSEPLGAIGAYWSTL
+135 ISDPLGAIGAYWSTRHL
-150 HRATPEEIKL
+150 ATSEEIEL

-175 QLFQKLINQNA
+175 QLYQKLTNQNA

-202 VAPISNGVQLLKLKV
+202 IAPISNGVQLLKLKL

-225 TVLMM
+225 TVLTM

-239 LIDDLLDVSS
+239 LIDELLDVSS

-271 LNDHAQAIKRLN
+271 LNDHAQAIKRSN
-283 LNLVQD
+283 LNVVQE
-289 LPNKPVWAYIDSTRF
+289 LPNKPLWAYVDPTRF
-304 FQVFGNLLDNALKF
+304 FQIFGNLLDNALKF

-323 MIWVDLSVIP
+323 MIWVDISCIP
-333 GENGSGNVAILSVR
+333 GENGSDSVAVLSVI

-406 GAEFKVTLPICEE
+406 GAEFKVTLPVCEE
-419 VTALDNDLDI
+419 ITAWDNDPEI

-442 EDNEDSALTLK
+442 EDNDDSATTLK

-462 VSIAKNGISGL
+462 VSIANNGISGV
-473 EMARES
+473 ETARALK
-479 EPHIIICD
+479 PQVIICD

-506 KFTRSIL
+506 KFTDSIL
-513 IALTGYGSQQ
+513 IALTGYGGQE
-523 DRELALQAGFKCH
+523 DKELALKSGFKCH

-542 FEILTAEIDRYFDKS
+542 FEMLTTEIERYFLVS
-557 LATPVN
+557 A

>member
-1 MKNILQTSISEE
+1 MKNTLDISISQK
-13 QNSHQSYS
+13 QNSDQSYS
-21 ISSYNRLLLVVKDLA
+21 ISSYNRLLSVVKDLA
-36 CVRTI
+36 SVRTI

-65 RDGEC
+65 RDGES

-88 PLKSCISGWAMLNK
+88 SLKSCISGWAMLNK
-102 QAAVIEDIYQ
+102 KAAVIEDIYQ

-129 VMVPIR
+129 VMVPIL
-135 VSEPLGAIGAYWSTL
+135 VSDPLGAIGAYWSTHHL
-150 HRATPEEIKL
+150 ATPQEIGM

-175 QLFQKLINQNA
+175 QLFQKLTNQNA

-202 VAPISNGVQLLKLKV
+202 VAPISNGVQLLKLKL

-239 LIDDLLDVSS
+239 LIDELLDVSS

-271 LNDHAQAIKRLN
+271 LNDHAQAIKRWN
-283 LNLVQD
+283 LNIVQD
-289 LPNKPVWAYIDSTRF
+289 LPNTSVRAYVDSTRF
-304 FQVFGNLLDNALKF
+304 FQIFGNLLDNALKF
-318 SQPDG
+318 SKPDG
-323 MIWVDLSVIP
+323 TIWVDFSVIP
-333 GENGSGNVAILSVR
+333 GENGSGSLAVLSVR
-347 DSGIGIDPTIL
+347 DLGIGIDPTIL

-406 GAEFKVTLPICEE
+406 GAEFKVTLPVCEE
-419 VTALDNDLDI
+419 ITAWHNDPEI

-442 EDNEDSALTLK
+442 EDNEDSAISLQ

-462 VSIAKNGISGL
+462 VSIANNGILGVETAKKL
-473 EMARES
+473 
-479 EPHIIICD
+479 EPHVIICD

-506 KFTRSIL
+506 KFTRSIM
-513 IALTGYGSQQ
+513 IALTGYGSQE
-523 DRELALQAGFKCH
+523 DRQLALQAGFKCH

-542 FEILTAEIDRYFDKS
+542 FEILTAEIDRYFDEVLS
-557 LATPVN
+557 S

>member
-1 MKNILQTSISEE
+1 MKNILQTSISQE
-13 QNSHQSYS
+13 QNSHHSYS

-88 PLKSCISGWAMLNK
+88 PLKSCISGWTMLNK

-112 DARIPI
+112 DARIPL

-135 VSEPLGAIGAYWSTL
+135 IADPLGAIGAYWSTP
-150 HRATPEEIKL
+150 HRATPEEIEL
-160 LEILTDTTAVAIANV
+160 LEILTDTTAVAISNV
-175 QLFQKLINQNA
+175 QLFQKLTNQNA

-202 VAPISNGVQLLKLKV
+202 VAPISNGVQLLKLKL

-230 QHQIKHLSK
+230 QQQIKHLSK
-239 LIDDLLDVSS
+239 LIDELLDISS

-254 ISLNLEKVNLV
+254 ISLKLEKLNLV
-265 ELVRQS
+265 DLVRQS
-271 LNDHAQAIKRLN
+271 LNDHAQAIERSN
-283 LNLVQD
+283 LRVVQNLPD
-289 LPNKPVWAYIDSTRF
+289 TPLWADVDSTRF

-318 SQPDG
+318 SKPDG
-323 MIWVDLSVIP
+323 TIWVDLSLIP
-333 GENGSGNVAILSVR
+333 GENGLGSVAVLSVR
-347 DSGIGIDPTIL
+347 DSGIGIDPIIL
-358 PELFEPFTQAD
+358 PELFEPFTQSD

-406 GAEFKVTLPICEE
+406 GAEFKVTLPVCEE
-419 VTALDNDLDI
+419 ITTLDNDLEI
-429 IEAAKK
+429 TEAAKK

-442 EDNEDSALTLK
+442 EDNDDSAISLK
-453 AVLEHFGHE
+453 AVLEYFGHE
-462 VSIAKNGISGL
+462 VSIAQNGILGVQA
-473 EMARES
+473 AREL
-479 EPHIIICD
+479 EPHVIICD

-497 VAQELSKDS
+497 VAKELSKDS
-506 KFTRSIL
+506 KFTRSIM
-513 IALTGYGSQQ
+513 IALTGYGSQE
-523 DRELALQAGFKCH
+523 DKELALQSGFKCH

-542 FEILTAEIDRYFDKS
+542 FEILTAEIERYFLIS
-557 LATPVN
+557 A

>member
-1 MKNILQTSISEE
+1 MKNILQSSISQE
-13 QNSHQSYS
+13 QNLHHDNS

-135 VSEPLGAIGAYWSTL
+135 IADPLGAIGAYWSTP
-150 HRATPEEIKL
+150 HRATPEEIEL

-175 QLFQKLINQNA
+175 QLFQKLTNQNA

-202 VAPISNGVQLLKLKV
+202 VAPISNGVQLLKLKL

-239 LIDDLLDVSS
+239 LIDELLDVSS

-265 ELVRQS
+265 DLVHQS
-271 LNDHAQAIKRLN
+271 INDHTQAIKRSN
-283 LNLVQD
+283 LTVVKD
-289 LPNKPVWAYIDSTRF
+289 LPNTPVWAYVDPTRF
-304 FQVFGNLLDNALKF
+304 FQIFGNLLDNALKF
-318 SQPDG
+318 SKPDG
-323 MIWVDLSVIP
+323 TIWVDLSFIP
-333 GENGSGNVAILSVR
+333 GENGSGSVATLSVR

-358 PELFEPFTQAD
+358 SELFEPFTQGD

-406 GAEFKVTLPICEE
+406 GAEFKVTLPVCEE
-419 VTALDNDLDI
+419 IKTLDNDLEI
-429 IEAAKK
+429 TAAAKK

-442 EDNEDSALTLK
+442 EDNDDSAFSLK
-453 AVLEHFGHE
+453 AVLEYFGHE
-462 VSIAKNGISGL
+462 VSIARNGILGVQA
-473 EMARES
+473 AREF
-479 EPHIIICD
+479 EPHVIICD

-497 VAQELSKDS
+497 VAEELSKDS
-506 KFTRSIL
+506 KFTDSIM
-513 IALTGYGSQQ
+513 IALTGYGSQE
-523 DRELALQAGFKCH
+523 DKELALQSGFKCH

-542 FEILTAEIDRYFDKS
+542 FDILTAEIDRYF
-557 LATPVN
+557 LASA

>member
-1 MKNILQTSISEE
+1 MKNILQGSICEA

-21 ISSYNRLLLVVKDLA
+21 IPSYNRLLLVVKDLA

-88 PLKSCISGWAMLNK
+88 PIKSCISGWAMLNK

-112 DARIPI
+112 DARIPL

-135 VSEPLGAIGAYWSTL
+135 ISDPLGAIGAYWSTP
-150 HRATPEEIKL
+150 HRATPEEIEL
-160 LEILTDTTAVAIANV
+160 LETLTETTAVAIANV
-175 QLFQKLINQNA
+175 QLFQKLTNQNA

-202 VAPISNGVQLLKLKV
+202 VAPISNGVQLLKLKL
-217 GETGAVGE
+217 GETGVVGE
-225 TVLMM
+225 TVLKM

-239 LIDDLLDVSS
+239 LIDELLDVSS

-271 LNDHAQAIKRLN
+271 LNDHAQAIKKSN
-283 LNLVQD
+283 LNVVQD
-289 LPNKPVWAYIDSTRF
+289 LPNTPLWAYVDPTRF

-318 SQPDG
+318 SKPDG
-323 MIWVDLSVIP
+323 MIWVDLSFIP
-333 GENGSGNVAILSVR
+333 GENGSGSVAALSVK

-406 GAEFKVTLPICEE
+406 GAEFKVTLPVCEE
-419 VTALDNDLDI
+419 TTAWHNDPEI
-429 IEAAKK
+429 IETAKK

-442 EDNEDSALTLK
+442 EDNEDSAVTLK
-453 AVLEHFGHE
+453 AVLEYFGHE
-462 VSIAKNGISGL
+462 VSIANNGISGV
-473 EMARES
+473 ETAREF
-479 EPHIIICD
+479 EPHVIICD

-497 VAQELSKDS
+497 VAQELSKDP

-513 IALTGYGSQQ
+513 IALTGYGSQE
-523 DRELALQAGFKCH
+523 DRELALKSGFKSH

-542 FEILTAEIDRYFDKS
+542 FEVLTAEIDRYFLVS
-557 LATPVN
+557 A